1 MSYYLNEFENN
12 KDYLERGPKAKA
24 LMDFNG
30 IPVLAYKNV
39 SDPIQTHMRM
49 MYGHMDWE
57 DYVMKLDE
65 HTLKLIQERDEALVY
80 CTEVVKTLRPGMNV
94 VILDQDSMAPISYNG
109 LVSETCAI
117 EVVTLDYAVERAAF
131 WYVENLTGDF
141 ANFALATKYFLLA
154 FRLAVMEDEMSY
166 DDRFSNYRHNKVWR
180 ETFASMLW
188 QAGQKLSAKAVEMVK
203 ICYWTSFNLSESEVE
218 GYMSSL
224 EDE

>member
-24 LMDFNG
+24 LTDFNG

-80 CTEVVKTLRPGMNV
+80 CTEVVN
-94 VILDQDSMAPISYNG
+94 
-109 LVSETCAI
+109 
-117 EVVTLDYAVERAAF
+117 
-131 WYVENLTGDF
+131 
-141 ANFALATKYFLLA
+141 
-154 FRLAVMEDEMSY
+154 RLAVMEDEMSY